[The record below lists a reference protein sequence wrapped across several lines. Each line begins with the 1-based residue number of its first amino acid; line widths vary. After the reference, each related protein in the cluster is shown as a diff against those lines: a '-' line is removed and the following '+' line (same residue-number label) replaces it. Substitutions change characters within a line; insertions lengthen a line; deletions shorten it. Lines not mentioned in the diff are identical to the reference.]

1 MAGVLLYLREEAN
14 RMVGFGNNRS
24 FMADYLQVGQ
34 VEQAWTEHLKVKY
47 SKEEAGCD
55 DDVAGLGGS
64 ENQAKRSQVGYEQ
77 AQAEWL

>member
-1 MAGVLLYLREEAN
+1 
-14 RMVGFGNNRS
+14 MVGFGNNRS

-64 ENQAKRSQVGYEQ
+64 ENQAKRSQVVAVVKQ
-77 AQAEWL
+77 RSTRCSRWAFVNST